1 MFVQFGSV
9 FLPQVGPTK
18 LDRWRGECSDV
29 NAHVL
34 KGGDGCD
41 DDGPPE

>member
-1 MFVQFGSV
+1 MFVQFGRF

-18 LDRWRGECSDV
+18 LDRGWGECSHVD
-29 NAHVL
+29 AHVL